1 MPKPAHV
8 EHTTTQ
14 KVNNA
19 DGTQTEITVKERR
32 LKKNHDKQMSR
43 IQSRQRRAAAEQ
55 HLQQSSVDLT
65 VTAAAKAILSDEP
78 SSDMPKTLGMTSK
91 ADRRKKAEPLA
102 TTPETE
108 SPAADS
114 ESGDSGPDDSESGVP
129 AVE

>member
-55 HLQQSSVDLT
+55 QLQPSSVDLT
-65 VTAAAKAILSDEP
+65 AAGKAILGDEP
-78 SSDMPKTLGMTSK
+78 SSDMPKVLGKPSK
-91 ADRRKKAEPLA
+91 ADRRKKAEPPA
-102 TTPETE
+102 PTPETE

-114 ESGDSGPDDSESGVP
+114 ESGDSGSDDSESGVP